1 MENVLKTCFLI
12 TMWNAVIVFF
22 FSFLMTT
29 YFLDITNLRLWQ
41 PSSIHSCVGLCVHKH
56 TIETKGIYCE
66 QECQGIISLYLNLPL
81 GYRYYNHIEKGN
93 TIFLPPQEDSYLY
106 YSSPLTYLQ
115 IMI

>member
-1 MENVLKTCFLI
+1 
-12 TMWNAVIVFF
+12 
-22 FSFLMTT
+22 MTT
-29 YFLDITNLRLWQ
+29 YFLDITNLILWQ

-93 TIFLPPQEDSYLY
+93 TISYHPNMILLLGTY
-106 YSSPLTYLQ
+106 HPLTNRNVSYF
-115 IMI
+115 